1 MNALPKFN
9 VDKAWVAADPLTA
22 VISSG
27 VLILAVFGIWSWIGL
42 SADQV
47 AILGSALTTLGA
59 GLRTIYNQRHKALL
73 LKEKEE
79 QAPKTEEN

>member
-1 MNALPKFN
+1 MNTLPKFN

-22 VISSG
+22 VISSA
-27 VLILAVFGIWSWIGL
+27 VLILAVFGLWSWIGL

-59 GLRTIYNQRHKALL
+59 GLRTIYNQRHRVLL
-73 LKEKEE
+73 QKEKE
-79 QAPKTEEN
+79 AALPKTEEN